1 MFTLEC
7 DLSLLQAIA
16 TKICCS
22 NVTDGYC
29 RGLMGHATP
38 DHATPAL
45 EDAIHARI
53 REAGLR
59 LTMPRR
65 AICAVLARNEE
76 GFLTTQEIL
85 VRIEAQGVPIDPSTA
100 YRTLDDL
107 AKIGLIHHV
116 HLGNQPGRWHL
127 TVEHDH
133 QHLVCEVCGKT
144 TLVPTSEV
152 QPMFDHLLDAYGF
165 HTRHHHFA
173 IMGHCDAC
181 SVESNH
187 SHV

>member
-1 MFTLEC
+1 MRQGFTLRC
-7 DLSLLQAIA
+7 DTALLQVLA
-16 TKICCS
+16 TKIYCS
-22 NVTDGYC
+22 KSHGGY
-29 RGLMGHATP
+29 RRESMGEITS
-38 DHATPAL
+38 DL
-45 EDAIHARI
+45 ENAIHERI

-65 AICAVLARNEE
+65 AICAVLASNDE

-85 VRIEAQGVPIDPSTA
+85 SRIEAQGVPIDPSTA

-127 TVEHDH
+127 TMEHDH

-144 TLVPTSEV
+144 TLVPTEEV
-152 QPMFDHLLDAYGF
+152 QPMFDHLLTAYGF

-173 IMGHCDAC
+173 IMGNCDSC
-181 SVESNH
+181 SAGPDH
-187 SHV
+187 IHA

>member
-1 MFTLEC
+1 MSGQVLTLEC
-7 DLSLLQAIA
+7 DRSLLQAIA
-16 TKICCS
+16 TKNRCS
-22 NVTDGYC
+22 KATIGY
-29 RGLMGHATP
+29 RLELMGHAIP
-38 DHATPAL
+38 DL
-45 EDAIHARI
+45 EDAIHVRI

-85 VRIEAQGVPIDPSTA
+85 GRIEAQGVPIDPSTA

-107 AKIGLIHHV
+107 ARIGLIHHV

-181 SVESNH
+181 PIDSDH
-187 SHV
+187 AHR